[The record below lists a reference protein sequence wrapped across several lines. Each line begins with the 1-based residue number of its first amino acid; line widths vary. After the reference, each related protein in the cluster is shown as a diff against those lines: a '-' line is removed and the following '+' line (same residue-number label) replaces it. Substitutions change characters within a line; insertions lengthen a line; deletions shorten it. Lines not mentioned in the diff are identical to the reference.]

1 MEATTHGTSAWTRT
15 ARVSTEMEDRTIK
28 DYFLKV
34 LLFKCPLVI
43 VAADGSDVQC
53 ATEDIGRKMIEG
65 EFHSLSEIHTLMPTF
80 APKPYAWG
88 KFKKSPPDTYFIL
101 INFID
106 LETAAVDAMEFCSR
120 LAQLHKNSTSPT
132 GKFGFH
138 ITTCHGPNWQN
149 TEWESS
155 WCVYFTRL
163 LRQFFKREIQQ
174 NGPWPE
180 YEAAFEEFA
189 KTVIPQLLEPLQSGG
204 RFLKPCLVHG
214 DLWEENTGTDL
225 ATGRSVIFDPSV
237 MYAHNEYEF
246 GMWRRE
252 IVRFSKVHLRRYFAH
267 IPPSEPVHQWDDRNR
282 LYSMKFNLAHSIA
295 LPATKDVCRDM

>member
-1 MEATTHGTSAWTRT
+1 M
-15 ARVSTEMEDRTIK
+15 V
-28 DYFLKV
+28 
-34 LLFKCPLVI
+34 
-43 VAADGSDVQC
+43 
-53 ATEDIGRKMIEG
+53 EG
-65 EFHSLSEIHTLMPTF
+65 EFHSLSAIHALMPTF

-88 KFKKSPPDTYFIL
+88 NFRKSPPDTYFL
-101 INFID
+101 LMDFID
-106 LETAAVDAMEFCSR
+106 LQTGSVDATEFCSR
-120 LAQLHKNSTSPT
+120 IAELHRISTSPT

-163 LRQFFKREIQQ
+163 LRQFFYREIEQ

-180 YEAAFEEFA
+180 YEAAFEELVEV
-189 KTVIPQLLEPLQSGG
+189 VIPQLLEPLQSEG

-225 ATGRSVIFDPSV
+225 VTGESVVFDASV
-237 MYAHNEYEF
+237 MYAHNEYEL

-252 IVRFSKVHLRRYFAH
+252 IVRFSKVHMRRYLACF
-267 IPPSEPVHQWDDRNR
+267 PPSEPVHQWDDRNR
-282 LYSMKFNLAHSIA
+282 LYSIKLNLAHSIA
-295 LPATKDVCRDM
+295 LPATKDVGRDL